1 MANNE
6 EISQDVKVEE
16 TQPISAE
23 SENSETKASVDSS
36 TQVKEVEKQ
45 TKAEVKEGKS
55 KEENKKADK
64 SKKKKSKDKKPNK
77 MAKRLKETGSELK
90 KVTWPKFTTVLKQTG
105 VVLLVTAVFLLVVFG
120 IDRLCSWLV
129 GFIV

>member
-6 EISQDVKVEE
+6 EISQEVKVEE
-16 TQPISAE
+16 TQSISAE
-23 SENSETKASVDSS
+23 NQTVATEENAQKVVKA
-36 TQVKEVEKQ
+36 
-45 TKAEVKEGKS
+45 

-64 SKKKKSKDKKPNK
+64 SKDKKKKKDKKPSK
-77 MAKRLKETGSELK
+77 IAKSLKETSSELK
-90 KVTWPKFTTVLKQTG
+90 KVTWPKFGEVVKKTGIVLA
-105 VVLLVTAVFLLVVFG
+105 VTAAFLLVVFG

>member
-6 EISQDVKVEE
+6 EISQEVKVEE
-16 TQPISAE
+16 TQSVSTENEKVEEVKAE
-23 SENSETKASVDSS
+23 QTTTKTEEKVEK
-36 TQVKEVEKQ
+36 VKEQPKKIEKP
-45 TKAEVKEGKS
+45 
-55 KEENKKADK
+55 
-64 SKKKKSKDKKPNK
+64 KKKKKDKKPSK
-77 MAKRLKETGSELK
+77 MAKRLKETSSELK

-105 VVLLVTAVFLLVVFG
+105 VVLAVTAAFLLVVFG

>member
-6 EISQDVKVEE
+6 EISQEVKVEE
-16 TQPISAE
+16 TQPVSAE
-23 SENSETKASVDSS
+23 QQKVEVKTEEKV
-36 TQVKEVEKQ
+36 QKVKEPKKTEKP
-45 TKAEVKEGKS
+45 
-55 KEENKKADK
+55 
-64 SKKKKSKDKKPNK
+64 KKKKKDKKPSK
-77 MAKRLKETGSELK
+77 MAKRLKETSSELK

-105 VVLLVTAVFLLVVFG
+105 VVLAVTAAFLLVVFG

>member
-6 EISQDVKVEE
+6 EISQEVKVEE
-16 TQPISAE
+16 TRPVSAE
-23 SENSETKASVDSS
+23 NATTSTPVTETK
-36 TQVKEVEKQ
+36 EV
-45 TKAEVKEGKS
+45 KAEVKVEKA

-64 SKKKKSKDKKPNK
+64 SKDKKKKAKDKKPSK
-77 MAKRLKETGSELK
+77 MAKRLKETSSELK

-105 VVLLVTAVFLLVVFG
+105 VVLLVTALFLLVVFG

>member
-6 EISQDVKVEE
+6 EVSQEVKVEE
-16 TQPISAE
+16 TQQVSAE
-23 SENSETKASVDSS
+23 KEIAATEVKADN
-36 TQVKEVEKQ
+36 KEVKVKADAKQ
-45 TKAEVKEGKS
+45 E
-55 KEENKKADK
+55 KADK
-64 SKKKKSKDKKPNK
+64 PKKKKSKDKKPSK
-77 MAKRLKETGSELK
+77 VAKRLKETSSELK

-105 VVLLVTAVFLLVVFG
+105 VVLLVTALFLLVVFG

>member
-16 TQPISAE
+16 TQSVSAE
-23 SENSETKASVDSS
+23 N
-36 TQVKEVEKQ
+36 EKV
-45 TKAEVKEGKS
+45 EVKTEEKVVKA
-55 KEENKKADK
+55 KEEPRKADK
-64 SKKKKSKDKKPNK
+64 PKKKKKDKKPNK
-77 MAKRLKETGSELK
+77 MAKRLKETSSELK
-90 KVTWPKFTTVLKQTG
+90 KVTWPKFIEVIKKTG
-105 VVLLVTAVFLLVVFG
+105 VVLAVTAAFLLVVFG

>member
-16 TQPISAE
+16 VKNTETVENVATETNSAE
-23 SENSETKASVDSS
+23 VETAP
-36 TQVKEVEKQ
+36 VKEV
-45 TKAEVKEGKS
+45 KAKEAKAT
-55 KEENKKADK
+55 KEEKAKKQ
-64 SKKKKSKDKKPNK
+64 KKSKDKKPGK
-77 MAKRLKETGSELK
+77 MAKRLKETSSELK

-105 VVLLVTAVFLLVVFG
+105 VVLAVTAAFLLVVFG

>member
-6 EISQDVKVEE
+6 EISQEVKVDEVQPVSAETDVAKEVKQVKVE
-16 TQPISAE
+16 
-23 SENSETKASVDSS
+23 KAKD
-36 TQVKEVEKQ
+36 
-45 TKAEVKEGKS
+45 
-55 KEENKKADK
+55 
-64 SKKKKSKDKKPNK
+64 KKKKKEKKPSK
-77 MAKRLKETGSELK
+77 IAKSFKETTSELK

>member
-6 EISQDVKVEE
+6 QVSQEVKVEE
-16 TQPISAE
+16 TQTVSTEKQMAIKAKE
-23 SENSETKASVDSS
+23 ETK
-36 TQVKEVEKQ
+36 KVEKPR
-45 TKAEVKEGKS
+45 KA
-55 KEENKKADK
+55 KKV
-64 SKKKKSKDKKPNK
+64 KKPNK
-77 MAKRLKETGSELK
+77 MAKRLKETSSELK

-105 VVLLVTAVFLLVVFG
+105 VVLAVTAAFLLVVFG

>member
-6 EISQDVKVEE
+6 ELSQEVKVEE
-16 TQPISAE
+16 TQVVSAE
-23 SENSETKASVDSS
+23 NEKVEEVKVEQPAKTEEKVEK
-36 TQVKEVEKQ
+36 VKEEP
-45 TKAEVKEGKS
+45 
-55 KEENKKADK
+55 KKADK
-64 SKKKKSKDKKPNK
+64 PKKKKDKKPSK
-77 MAKRLKETGSELK
+77 MAKRLKETSSELK

-105 VVLLVTAVFLLVVFG
+105 VVLTVVAAFLLVVFG

>member
-6 EISQDVKVEE
+6 EISQEVKVEE

-23 SENSETKASVDSS
+23 NETVANEKVESS
-36 TQVKEVEKQ
+36 KEV
-45 TKAEVKEGKS
+45 KS
-55 KEENKKADK
+55 KDKKADK
-64 SKKKKSKDKKPNK
+64 TEKSKKQKKSKDKKQNK
-77 MAKRLKETGSELK
+77 MAKRLKETSSELK

-105 VVLLVTAVFLLVVFG
+105 VVLLVTALFLLVVFG